1 MNNIVGGYLKQIVSN
16 EVNEENIDKILYES
30 MGGDDIKY
38 YFSKAKIMTI
48 PELKKYK
55 NIYELMPNKKD
66 YCFLLYE
73 HKKDYG
79 HWVLII
85 RNNNNLE
92 YFDSYG
98 GKIDGPI
105 NWITK
110 EQQNKLDVKPYLTQ
124 LINNTPN
131 LSTEYNG
138 VDFQNK
144 KNKDISTCGRHCCL
158 RLKTFLNNDFDLDD
172 YIDFMKEIKK
182 KSKLSY
188 DDIVS
193 EIINKI

>member
-1 MNNIVGGYLKQIVSN
+1 MNNIVGGYLKQIDNN
-16 EVNEENIDKILYES
+16 EINNENIDKILYDS
-30 MGGDDIKY
+30 MGTDDIKY
-38 YFSKAKIMTI
+38 YFPNAKILTV
-48 PELKKYK
+48 PEIKNFN
-55 NIYELMPNKKD
+55 NIYDLMPNKKD
-66 YCFLLYE
+66 YVFLLYE
-73 HKKDYG
+73 HKKNYG

-110 EQQNKLDVKPYLTQ
+110 ELQNKLDVKPYLTQ

-172 YIDFMKEIKK
+172 YIDFMKQIKK

-193 EIINKI
+193 EIISKI